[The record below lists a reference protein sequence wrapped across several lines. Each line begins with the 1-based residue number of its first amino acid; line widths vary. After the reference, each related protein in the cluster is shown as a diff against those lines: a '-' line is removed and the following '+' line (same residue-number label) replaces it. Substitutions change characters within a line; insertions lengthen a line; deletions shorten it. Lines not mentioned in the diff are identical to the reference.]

1 MGWLA
6 LSHATQ
12 LLRNRLEKSTV
23 LTQRR
28 GDAEQRR
35 GMLAEIDPPSVFLL
49 PTAATLRLCVGFA
62 PFQTVFMPLR
72 GAIEHENALASLL
85 FCAFAFKNYFQVS
98 FY

>member
-1 MGWLA
+1 MQN
-6 LSHATQ
+6 S
-12 LLRNRLEKSTV
+12 
-23 LTQRR
+23 
-28 GDAEQRR
+28 AEEC
-35 GMLAEIDPPSVFLL
+35 LPKLPLL
-49 PTAATLRLCVGFA
+49 PLRTAATLRLCVGFA